1 MQRLSRALSQGLD
14 GSRVLAVVLR
24 KPKRSRIIAGATSQ
38 RGLIRIVTMAVQS
51 RAEVAQLVEQW
62 TENPCVGGSSPPLGT
77 NPIPCAT
84 GTVTRLPPPHYATD
98 NVCRTP
104 DANPTPDPWCRRWE
118 SNPHGPSPKVFE
130 TFAST
135 IPPLRHYNLRFY
147 PTPTPS
153 QRSSTRTETIAATTS
168 DAESPAVPELMKLGY

>member
-1 MQRLSRALSQGLD
+1 MLD
-14 GSRVLAVVLR
+14 GSRVLAVVLG
-24 KPKRSRIIAGATSQ
+24 KPKRFRIIAGATSQ
-38 RGLIRIVTMAVQS
+38 RGSIRIVTMAVQL

-77 NPIPCAT
+77 NPIPYAT
-84 GTVTRLPPPHYATD
+84 GTVTRLHSPISAAND
-98 NVCRTP
+98 ACRVP
-104 DANPTPDPWCRRWE
+104 DTKPQSDPWCRRWE

-135 IPPLRHYNLRFY
+135 IPPLRHCNLRFY

-153 QRSSTRTETIAATTS
+153 QRSSTRTEPVASTHI
-168 DAESPAVPELMKLGY
+168 GC